1 MLEAVYFGTGCVKA
15 TTKEP
20 ESLCMEEYILQE
32 KQHAKMVKIYYLN
45 SLDKSS
51 IIVKCCQFLNR
62 KLATKISKLDVH
74 HNNKL
79 QTEGTVNVCLALKY
93 NYNLR
98 CFSLENNEVGDEAA
112 DTIAAVYFL
121 IMLKSSNYGLEK
133 TGFHLLLY

>member
-1 MLEAVYFGTGCVKA
+1 
-15 TTKEP
+15 
-20 ESLCMEEYILQE
+20 
-32 KQHAKMVKIYYLN
+32 
-45 SLDKSS
+45 
-51 IIVKCCQFLNR
+51 
-62 KLATKISKLDVH
+62 LATKTSKLDVR

-79 QTEGTVNVCLALKY
+79 QTVGTVNICLALKY